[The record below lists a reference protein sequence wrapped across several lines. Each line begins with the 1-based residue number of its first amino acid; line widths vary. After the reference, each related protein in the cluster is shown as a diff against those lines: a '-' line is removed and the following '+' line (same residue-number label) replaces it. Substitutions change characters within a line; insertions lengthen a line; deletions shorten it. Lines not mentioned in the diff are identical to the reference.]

1 MYSAAKKGYQIVFS
15 VFCKARGTPA
25 SVFSEQ
31 FGWKIHLG
39 KDDDFPL
46 RWFSLFPFY
55 NQRQKSTNMY
65 ETSDYPQKHRKFFIN
80 KEMILKIHLAIIAKI
95 LIHIFFQSGQRN
107 MTMSVFFLI
116 PFECPSGEIELT
128 IWLPLD
134 TSPYYTK
141 AKMLTTYIKNNLSS
155 QEFLSIHELD
165 EFFFFLVLIN
175 H

>member
-15 VFCKARGTPA
+15 VFCKARGTSA

-65 ETSDYPQKHRKFFIN
+65 ETSDYP
-80 KEMILKIHLAIIAKI
+80 
-95 LIHIFFQSGQRN
+95 
-107 MTMSVFFLI
+107 
-116 PFECPSGEIELT
+116 
-128 IWLPLD
+128 
-134 TSPYYTK
+134 
-141 AKMLTTYIKNNLSS
+141 
-155 QEFLSIHELD
+155 
-165 EFFFFLVLIN
+165 
-175 H
+175 